1 MNAVEPAV
9 WWDNAHR
16 HYGWTCPSCGG
27 SGVNLGG
34 VDEAKYRLAAHRQTC
49 ASGEQKA
56 QR

>member
-9 WWDNAHR
+9 WWDNAHH